1 MKKQLSH
8 LLALGKRGAD
18 RRLGELMN
26 EISLL
31 LALFPHL
38 SDAFNA
44 DELPVAFII
53 RRDSRVVQDRV
64 MRRHKPRPRGRH

>member
-1 MKKQLSH
+1 MEKHLSH

-26 EISLL
+26 EITLL
-31 LALFPHL
+31 FALLPHL

-53 RRDSRVVQDRV
+53 RRDSRAAQDRV
-64 MRRHKPRPRGRH
+64 MRRHKPGARGRH